1 MKEYMVGNATQMSD
15 AETNTCSRI
24 APDYKVDENGLL
36 DLCPRSSGSSEDCT
50 EIIRVLLPEL
60 LPQDVLHHYHTSLE
74 GGTKG
79 SKEHTSGLDPISIGE
94 SDIEASNSMWASVW
108 IVLLK
113 RDYL

>member
-1 MKEYMVGNATQMSD
+1 MIHDVTQLGVEDAKTFARMAT
-15 AETNTCSRI
+15 
-24 APDYKVDENGLL
+24 DYEVDENGLL